1 MFKKST
7 LPFLFAFYLSIANLF
22 SQQLWTRSHKDA
34 ITQQKKEIF
43 NTNNTLPKEYILMS
57 LNLEGFKNT
66 LPNSLSKN
74 TPNSKIIQLPNANG
88 QLERFSIKE
97 TSYLAPSLAE
107 KYPMIKSFSAQGID
121 NPSSS
126 AKISI
131 GKDGVHVIISSA
143 NEGTSYINPYT
154 KDYKEYIVYKK
165 SSLPP
170 SKDEFSCK
178 VEDTVQKNNISPHQR
193 RNADDGNLRT
203 YRMAIACTGEYA
215 QFHINNQRVPSTA
228 SDAEKKAAVLSAM
241 NTTITR
247 VNEVY
252 ERDLAVR
259 MVIVDNNDA
268 LIFLDADTDGLTN
281 DSARTLIDE
290 SQEKCD
296 EIIGDA
302 NYDIGHTFSTGAGGL
317 AQLNSVCATNY
328 KAQGVTGRSR
338 PIGDTYDID
347 YVAHEIGH
355 QFGATHTFNNSCEGN
370 RSSSTAVEP
379 GSGSTIMGYA
389 GICGPNVQNVSDDYF
404 HAVSIA
410 QMWNHIQ
417 GSGNCASTS
426 NTGNTAPTA
435 NAGNNVSIPKSTP
448 FVLKGTATDV
458 DGTESLSYTWEQIDN
473 EVATMSPLS
482 TNTGGPMFRS
492 LLPSSSA
499 DRYIPALSTVLSGN
513 NSTEWEVLP
522 SVAREL
528 DFAFTVRDNHIG
540 GGSSARDDI
549 KITVTNAEA
558 FTVTSPNSAVSWGVG
573 STQTIIWNKG
583 TTDQSPINCA
593 NVNIKLSTDGGL
605 TYPITLKNNT
615 PNDGSEDIIIP
626 DTPTT
631 NARILVEAS
640 DNIFYNINNSN
651 LTIFPTAPTYSIANN
666 TGDLSVCNIATNELV
681 FDFDYNAL
689 YGFNETVN
697 LSYSGAPA
705 NSTVTLS
712 NSSISSSGKFTLTVT
727 NLTNISKGDY
737 TITVTATSGSITK
750 SVDILLNVNDNLCN
764 SSGNIASQL
773 SITNVTFN
781 SINNNSTKTTG
792 YSNFTSQNTEVVR
805 GNNYNLTTTI
815 NTAGN
820 DNVKTFAWIDWNQNC
835 VFDTNETYDL
845 TSTSAILITVPE
857 GIPTGE
863 TIMRVSTR
871 SDADPNS
878 CNLGFNG
885 EVEDY
890 TITVLEPTFSISNS
904 TGDLSVCKQAT
915 NEVTFDFDYTALYG
929 FNETVNLSYSGAPTN
944 STITLTPTSM
954 SASGKFT
961 LTISN
966 LTAKEVDTGDY
977 TITVTAA
984 SGSMAKSVN
993 ILLNV
998 NNSLCNSSGNTE
1010 SQLSITNVTF
1020 NGINNNSDKANGYSD
1035 FKSVTTQVV
1044 RGETYDLTTT
1054 INTAG
1059 NSNTNTFAWIDWNQN
1074 CAFDTNETYDL
1085 TSNTL
1090 SIIVPEDALLGSTT
1104 MRISTKAN
1112 SNPNSC
1118 GLNFNGE
1125 VEDYTI
1131 TVEESFATDNT
1142 LFNDLKIGPT
1152 PTLLNKKL
1160 TINFKVKDKKSTIIR
1175 LFDFRGRLLET
1186 QKFSTISS
1194 LFNKEIQLT
1203 KAASGLYLLQVE
1215 NAGKQVTRKIVVK

>member
-22 SQQLWTRSHKDA
+22 SQQLWTKVHKDA
-34 ITQQKKEIF
+34 ITQQKKEVF
-43 NTNNTLPKEYILMS
+43 NTNSLPKQYVLMN
-57 LNLEGFKNT
+57 LNLDGFKST
-66 LPNSLSKN
+66 LPNLQSKN
-74 TPNSKIIQLPNANG
+74 TSNSRVIQLPNANG
-88 QLERFSIKE
+88 QLERFSVKE
-97 TSYLAPSLAE
+97 TSYLAPALAE
-107 KYPMIKSFSAQGID
+107 KFPMIKSFSAQGID

-131 GKDGVHVIISSA
+131 GKDGVHAIIFSA

-170 SKDEFSCK
+170 TKDEFSCK
-178 VEDTVQKNNISPHQR
+178 VEDTVQKENISPRQR

-215 QFHINNQRVPSTA
+215 QFHINNQGVSSTA

-247 VNEVY
+247 VNAVY

-259 MVIVDNNDA
+259 MVLVGNNDA
-268 LIFLDADTDGLTN
+268 LIFLDASTDGLTN
-281 DSARTLIDE
+281 DTASTLIDE

-296 EIIGDA
+296 NIIGDA

-317 AQLNSVCATNY
+317 AQLNSVCVTNY
-328 KAQGVTGRSR
+328 KAQGVTGRSQ

-347 YVAHEIGH
+347 YVAHEVGH
-355 QFGATHTFNNSCEGN
+355 QFGATHTFNNSCDGN
-370 RSSSTAVEP
+370 RSDGTAVEP
-379 GSGSTIMGYA
+379 GSGSTIMAYA
-389 GICGPNVQNVSDDYF
+389 GICSPNVQNVSDDYF

-410 QMWNHIQ
+410 QMWNHVQ
-417 GSGNCASTS
+417 GSGSCATSTS
-426 NTGNTAPTA
+426 TGNNAPTA
-435 NAGNNVSIPKSTP
+435 NAGNDVSIPKSTP
-448 FVLKGTATDV
+448 FILKGQATDA
-458 DGTESLSYTWEQIDN
+458 DGTASLTYSWEQIDN
-473 EVATMSPLS
+473 EIATMSPLS

-492 LLPSSSA
+492 LLPSSSP
-499 DRYIPALSTVLSGN
+499 DRYMPALSTVLSGN
-513 NSTEWEVLP
+513 TSTTWEVLP
-522 SVAREL
+522 SVVREL
-528 DFAFTVRDNHIG
+528 DFALTVRDNHSG

-549 KITVTNAEA
+549 KVTVTDAEA
-558 FTVTSPNSAVSWGVG
+558 FTVTSPNSAVSWGAG
-573 STQTIIWNKG
+573 STQTITWNKG
-583 TTDQSPINCA
+583 TTDLAPINCA

-605 TYPITLKNNT
+605 TYPITLKSNT
-615 PNDGSEDIIIP
+615 PNDGSEDVIIP
-626 DTPTT
+626 DNPTT
-631 NARILVEAS
+631 SARILVEAA
-640 DNIFYNINNSN
+640 DNIFYNVNNSN
-651 LTIFPTAPTYSIANN
+651 LTIFPTAPTYSIVNN
-666 TGDLSVCNIATNELV
+666 TGDMSVCNIATNDLV

-712 NSSISSSGKFTLTVT
+712 NTSISSSGKFTLTVT
-727 NLTNISKGDY
+727 NLTNVAKGDY

-750 SVDILLNVNDNLCN
+750 SVDILLNVNDGLCN

-805 GNNYNLTTTI
+805 GDNYNLTTTI

-820 DNVKTFAWIDWNQNC
+820 SNVKTFAWIDWNQNC

-845 TSTSAILITVPE
+845 TSTNATSITVPE
-857 GIPTGE
+857 GIPTGA

-915 NEVTFDFDYTALYG
+915 NEINFDFDYTALYG
-929 FNETVNLSYSGAPTN
+929 FNETVNLSYSGAPIN
-944 STITLTPTSM
+944 STITLNPTSM
-954 SASGKFT
+954 SSSGKFI
-961 LTISN
+961 LTVTN
-966 LTAKEVDTGDY
+966 LTDVANGDY
-977 TITVTAA
+977 TITVTAN
-984 SGSMAKSVN
+984 SSTMSKSVN
-993 ILLNV
+993 VLLNV

-1020 NGINNNSDKANGYSD
+1020 NGINNNSDKTNGYSD

-1044 RGETYDLTTT
+1044 RGETYDLTTA

-1059 NSNTNTFAWIDWNQN
+1059 NSNINTFAWIDWNKN
-1074 CAFDTNETYDL
+1074 CAFDANETYDL

-1090 SIIVPEDALLGSTT
+1090 SITVPEDAPLGSTT
-1104 MRISTKAN
+1104 MRVSTKAN

-1125 VEDYTI
+1125 VEDYTV

-1142 LFNDLKIGPT
+1142 LFDDLQTYPIPSNGEFT
-1152 PTLLNKKL
+1152 VS
-1160 TINFKVKDKKSTIIR
+1160 FKVKDKESTIIR
-1175 LFDFRGRLLET
+1175 LFDFRGRLIET

-1194 LFNKEIQLT
+1194 QFNEKVQLT

-1215 NAGKQVTRKIVVK
+1215 NAGKQVTRKIAIR

>member
-22 SQQLWTRSHKDA
+22 SQQLWTKVHKDA
-34 ITQQKKEIF
+34 ITQQKKEVF
-43 NTNNTLPKEYILMS
+43 NTNSLPKQYVLMN
-57 LNLEGFKNT
+57 LNLDDFKST
-66 LPNSLSKN
+66 LPNLQSKN
-74 TPNSKIIQLPNANG
+74 TSNSRVIQLPNANG
-88 QLERFSIKE
+88 QLERFSVKE
-97 TSYLAPSLAE
+97 TSYLAPALAE
-107 KYPMIKSFSAQGID
+107 KFPMIKSFSAQGID

-131 GKDGVHVIISSA
+131 GKDGIHAIIFSA

-170 SKDEFSCK
+170 TKDEFSCK
-178 VEDTVQKNNISPHQR
+178 VEDTVQKENISPRQR

-215 QFHINNQRVPSTA
+215 QFHINNQGVSSTA

-247 VNEVY
+247 VNAVY

-259 MVIVDNNDA
+259 MVLVGNNDA
-268 LIFLDADTDGLTN
+268 LIFLDASTDGLTN
-281 DSARTLIDE
+281 DTASTLIDE

-296 EIIGDA
+296 NIIGDA

-317 AQLNSVCATNY
+317 AQLNSVCVTNY
-328 KAQGVTGRSR
+328 KAQGVTGRSQ

-347 YVAHEIGH
+347 YVAHEVGH
-355 QFGATHTFNNSCEGN
+355 QFGATHTFNNSCDGN
-370 RSSSTAVEP
+370 RSDGTAVEP
-379 GSGSTIMGYA
+379 GSGSTIMAYA
-389 GICGPNVQNVSDDYF
+389 GICSPNVQNVSDDYF

-410 QMWNHIQ
+410 QMWNHVQ
-417 GSGNCASTS
+417 GSGSCATSTS
-426 NTGNTAPTA
+426 TGNNAPTA
-435 NAGNNVSIPKSTP
+435 NAGNDVSIPKSTP
-448 FVLKGTATDV
+448 FILKGQATDA
-458 DGTESLSYTWEQIDN
+458 DGTASLTYSWEQIDN
-473 EVATMSPLS
+473 EIATMSPLS

-492 LLPSSSA
+492 SLPSSSP
-499 DRYIPALSTVLSGN
+499 DRYMPALSTVLSGN
-513 NSTEWEVLP
+513 TSTTWEVLP

-528 DFAFTVRDNHIG
+528 DFALTVRDNHAG

-549 KITVTNAEA
+549 KVTVTDAEA
-558 FTVTSPNSAVSWGVG
+558 FIVTSPNSAVSWGAG
-573 STQTIIWNKG
+573 STQTITWNKG
-583 TTDQSPINCA
+583 TTDLAPINCA

-605 TYPITLKNNT
+605 TYPITLKSNT
-615 PNDGSEDIIIP
+615 PNDGSEDIVIP
-626 DTPTT
+626 DNPTT
-631 NARILVEAS
+631 SARILVEAA
-640 DNIFYNINNSN
+640 DNIFYNVNNSN
-651 LTIFPTAPTYSIANN
+651 LTIFPTAPTYSIVNN
-666 TGDLSVCNIATNELV
+666 TGDMSVCNIATNELV

-712 NSSISSSGKFTLTVT
+712 NTSISSSGKFTLTVT
-727 NLTNISKGDY
+727 NLTNVAKGDY
-737 TITVTATSGSITK
+737 TITVTATSSSITK
-750 SVDILLNVNDNLCN
+750 SVDILLNVNDSLCN

-792 YSNFTSQNTEVVR
+792 YSDFTSQNTEVVR
-805 GNNYNLTTTI
+805 GDNYNLTTTI

-820 DNVKTFAWIDWNQNC
+820 SNVRTFAWIDWNQNC

-845 TSTSAILITVPE
+845 TSSNTISITVPE
-857 GIPTGE
+857 GIPTGA

-915 NEVTFDFDYTALYG
+915 NEINFDFDYTALYG

-944 STITLTPTSM
+944 STITLNPTSM
-954 SASGKFT
+954 ISSGKFI
-961 LTISN
+961 LTVTN
-966 LTAKEVDTGDY
+966 LTDVANGDY
-977 TITVTAA
+977 TITVTAN
-984 SGSMAKSVN
+984 SSTMSKSVN
-993 ILLNV
+993 VLLNV
-998 NNSLCNSSGNTE
+998 NDSLCNSSGNTE

-1020 NGINNNSDKANGYSD
+1020 NGINNNSDKTNGYSD

-1044 RGETYDLTTT
+1044 RGETYDLTTA

-1059 NSNTNTFAWIDWNQN
+1059 NSNINTFAWIDWNKN
-1074 CAFDTNETYDL
+1074 CSFDANETYDL

-1090 SIIVPEDALLGSTT
+1090 SITVPEDAPLGSTT
-1104 MRISTKAN
+1104 MRVSTKAN

-1125 VEDYTI
+1125 VEDYTVS
-1131 TVEESFATDNT
+1131 VEESFATDNT
-1142 LFNDLKIGPT
+1142 LFDDLQTYPIPSNGEFT
-1152 PTLLNKKL
+1152 VS
-1160 TINFKVKDKKSTIIR
+1160 FKVKDKESTIIR
-1175 LFDFRGRLLET
+1175 LFDFRGRLIET

-1194 LFNKEIQLT
+1194 QFNEKVQLT

-1215 NAGKQVTRKIVVK
+1215 NAGKQVTRKIAIR

>member
-7 LPFLFAFYLSIANLF
+7 LPFLVAFYFSIVSLY
-22 SQQLWTRSHKDA
+22 SQQLWTRVHKGA
-34 ITQQKKEIF
+34 IAQQKKQTF
-43 NTNNTLPKEYILMS
+43 STNSSPKQYVLMS
-57 LNLEGFKNT
+57 LDLDVFKNT
-66 LPNSLSKN
+66 LPNLKSKSA
-74 TPNSKIIQLPNANG
+74 PNSKIIQLPNANG
-88 QLERFSIKE
+88 KLESFSIKE
-97 TSYLAPSLAE
+97 TPYLASGLAE
-107 KYPMIKSFSAQGID
+107 KFPMIKSFSAQGID

-131 GKDGVHVIISSA
+131 GKDGVHAIIFSA

-154 KDYKEYIVYKK
+154 KDYKEYIIYKK
-165 SSLPP
+165 SSLSP
-170 SKDEFSCK
+170 SKDEFLCE
-178 VEDTVQKNNISPHQR
+178 VEDAIQDENISPRQR
-193 RNADDGNLRT
+193 RNANDGNLRT

-215 QFHINNQRVPSTA
+215 QFHINNQGVPLTA
-228 SDAEKKAAVLSAM
+228 SDTEKKAAVLSAM

-347 YVAHEIGH
+347 YVAHEVGH
-355 QFGATHTFNNSCEGN
+355 QFGATHTFNNSCDGN
-370 RSSSTAVEP
+370 RSTSTAVEP

-389 GICGPNVQNVSDDYF
+389 GICSPNVQNVSDDYF

-410 QMWNHIQ
+410 QMWSHVQ
-417 GSGNCASTS
+417 GTGSCATSTS
-426 NTGNTAPTA
+426 TGNNAPTA

-448 FVLKGTATDV
+448 FILKGQATDA
-458 DGTESLSYTWEQIDN
+458 DGTSSLTYTWEQIDN
-473 EVATMSPLS
+473 ETATMSPLP

-492 LLPSSSA
+492 LSPSKSPN
-499 DRYIPALSTVLSGN
+499 RYFPALSTVLSGN
-513 NSTEWEVLP
+513 TSTEWEVLP

-528 DFAFTVRDNHIG
+528 DFAFTVRDNHAG
-540 GGSSARDDI
+540 GGNSARDDI
-549 KITVTNAEA
+549 KVTVTNAEA
-558 FTVTSPNSAVSWGVG
+558 FTVTSPSSAVSWGVS
-573 STQTIIWNKG
+573 STQTITWSKG
-583 TTDQSPINCA
+583 ATDQAPINCA

-605 TYPITLKNNT
+605 TFPITLKSNT
-615 PNDGSEDIIIP
+615 PNDGSEDIVIP
-626 DTPTT
+626 DTPTA
-631 NARILVEAS
+631 NARILVEAA
-640 DNIFYNINNSN
+640 DNIFYNINNTN
-651 LTIFPTAPTYSIANN
+651 LTIFPTAPTYSIVNN
-666 TGDLSVCNIATNELV
+666 TGDISVCKVATNELV

-705 NSTVTLS
+705 NSIVTLS
-712 NSSISSSGKFTLTVT
+712 NSTINTSGKFTLTVT
-727 NLTNISKGDY
+727 DLTKVTKGNH

-750 SVDILLNVNDNLCN
+750 SVDILLNVNDSLCN
-764 SSGNIASQL
+764 SSGNIVSQL
-773 SITNVTFN
+773 GITNVTFN

-792 YSNFTSQNTEVVR
+792 YSDFTSQSTDVVR
-805 GNNYNLTTTI
+805 GENYNLTTSI
-815 NTAGN
+815 NTDGN
-820 DNVKTFAWIDWNQNC
+820 SNIKTFAWIDWNQNC
-835 VFDTNETYDL
+835 VFDANETYDL
-845 TSTSAILITVPE
+845 TSSNTISVAVPE
-857 GIPTGE
+857 GIPTGP

-871 SDADPNS
+871 LNNDPNS
-878 CNLGFNG
+878 CGLNFNG
-885 EVEDY
+885 EIEDY

-904 TGDLSVCKQAT
+904 TGDMSVCKQAT

-929 FNETVNLSYSGAPTN
+929 FNETVNLSYSGVPTD
-944 STITLTPTSM
+944 TVTLSPTSM
-954 SASGKFT
+954 NASGKFT
-961 LTISN
+961 LTVSN

-984 SGSMAKSVN
+984 SGSMTKSVD

-998 NNSLCNSSGNTE
+998 NDNLCNSSGNTE

-1020 NGINNNSDKANGYSD
+1020 NSINNDSNKTNGYSD
-1035 FKSVTTQVV
+1035 FKSTTTQVV
-1044 RGETYDLTTT
+1044 RGESYDLTTT
-1054 INTAG
+1054 INTTE
-1059 NSNTNTFAWIDWNQN
+1059 NSDINTFAWIDWNQN
-1074 CAFDTNETYDL
+1074 CAFDANETYDL

-1090 SIIVPEDALLGSTT
+1090 SVIVPEDALLGSTT
-1104 MRISTKAN
+1104 MRISTRQD

-1131 TVEESFATDNT
+1131 TIQESFATDNT
-1142 LFNDLKIGPT
+1142 LFDDLEIGPI
-1152 PTLLNKKL
+1152 PIDSGKAFEK
-1160 TINFKVKDKKSTIIR
+1160 FKFTVKDKNLTIIR

-1186 QKFSTISS
+1186 QKFSTVSS
-1194 LFNKEIQLT
+1194 QFNEKVQLT
-1203 KAASGLYLLQVE
+1203 KAASGLYLLQIE
-1215 NAGKQVTRKIVVK
+1215 NAGKQVTRKIAIK